1 MKPVAIL
8 SYQNSSLFELACA
21 VELFGLDRP
30 EFSNWYRAE
39 VITLDTAPRNG
50 KKRSLKSTCNV
61 SIDVKQADSLTP
73 YSMLVIPS
81 WPTDNAKITKILKRE
96 ILNFHQQSKTIIS
109 FCSGA
114 FLLAELGILDNRQ
127 ATTHW
132 LYADKFKQKFPS
144 VHYIDDVL
152 YVFNQTIGTSAGS
165 ASAIDLGLAV
175 IRRDFGSDIA
185 SQVARRLV
193 MSPHRKGG
201 QSQYIETPLPRN
213 ESIFRTTLNWALSNL
228 DSAISI
234 DDLAS
239 KSHMSR
245 RTFDRRF
252 RKTHGCSAKEW
263 LIAQRLNLAKVALER
278 SGRSVEQIA
287 QSAGFE
293 SANALRHHFRKTL
306 GVSPRQYRDQFSS
319 LTNHLA

>member
-1 MKPVAIL
+1 MNTVAIL
-8 SYQNSSLFELACA
+8 TYQNSSLFELACA
-21 VELFGLDRP
+21 VELFGLTRP
-30 EFSNWYRAE
+30 EFPNWYRAE
-39 VITLDTAPRNG
+39 VITLNAALSNN
-50 KKRSLKSTCNV
+50 KKRSLNSTCNV
-61 SIDVKQADSLTP
+61 SINVKQTDSLTP

-81 WPTDNAKITKILKRE
+81 WPTDNAKITEILKRE
-96 ILNFHQQSKTIIS
+96 ILKFHQHSKTIIS

-132 LYADKFKQKFPS
+132 QYANKFKRRFPR
-144 VHYIDDVL
+144 VEYLDDVL
-152 YVFNQTIGTSAGS
+152 YVFNQTVGTSAGS

-201 QSQYIETPLPRN
+201 QSQYVETPLPQK
-213 ESIFRTTLNWALSNL
+213 ESIFSATLDWALGNL
-228 DSAISI
+228 DSDISI

-252 RKTHGCSAKEW
+252 RSTHGCSAKQW
-263 LIAQRLNLAKVALER
+263 LITQRLNLAKVALER
-278 SGRSVEQIA
+278 SGSSIEQIA

-293 SANALRHHFRKTL
+293 SANALRHHFRKSL